1 MQNKE
6 IFFLQSCTSFN
17 ILQSCTPHII
27 LCYIDLSSII
37 EVNLWPCI
45 LKCTLEEL
53 PVHGKCQVYN
63 LIKLL

>member
-17 ILQSCTPHII
+17 ILQSCALPI
-27 LCYIDLSSII
+27 CSII